1 VKDEDIVMTILERL
15 PDSFEYLI
23 IVLKTMPMKELTID
37 YIPARLM
44 HKMSKR
50 KEKKSQGEDTAMMLQ
65 QSKGGN

>member
-1 VKDEDIVMTILERL
+1 VKDEDIVMTILKRL

-37 YIPARLM
+37 YVAARLM
-44 HKMSKR
+44 HEMSKC

>member
-1 VKDEDIVMTILERL
+1 
-15 PDSFEYLI
+15 
-23 IVLKTMPMKELTID
+23 MPMKELMID